1 MKTFTPSLLAGWL
14 GPLAKALLAVAATT
28 AVLLLFGRATLGE
41 AVIALAY
48 LVPVGWSAGQWGQ
61 RAGVAAAAAAA
72 LCFDYFFIPPFHTF
86 TVGSLEGWL
95 VLAFFLAVAVMVVG
109 RIQSGLARALASERD
124 AIFMYEL
131 AEALARQRTQAAV
144 AHTLAEKLQQTFQA
158 TLVQVLLQ
166 SPGAPA
172 PVLTVNEPRDGKAR
186 GRPDRDVTIW
196 NGWGLVGEIR
206 IWRGLVALPPLESRL
221 LQNYALQAGQA
232 LERTQHAEAE
242 ARPQDP
248 ATAAREPA
256 QDPGTSFG
264 PAGQR
269 RAGGQA
275 AA

>member
-1 MKTFTPSLLAGWL
+1 MSRLSPLVVAKLLEA
-14 GPLAKALLAVAATT
+14 PAKALLTIAGTT
-28 AVLLLFGRATLGE
+28 VLLLLFGRAVLGE

-48 LVPVGWSAGQWGQ
+48 LVPVGWSASQWGQ
-61 RAGVAAAAAAA
+61 RAGVAAAVAAA

-166 SPGAPA
+166 SPVAPA
-172 PVLTVNEPRDGKAR
+172 PALTVSEPRDAKAQ

-206 IWRGLVALPPLESRL
+206 IWRGLVALPAAESRL

-232 LERTQHAEAE
+232 LERTQHAGAE
-242 ARPQDP
+242 PRPQDP